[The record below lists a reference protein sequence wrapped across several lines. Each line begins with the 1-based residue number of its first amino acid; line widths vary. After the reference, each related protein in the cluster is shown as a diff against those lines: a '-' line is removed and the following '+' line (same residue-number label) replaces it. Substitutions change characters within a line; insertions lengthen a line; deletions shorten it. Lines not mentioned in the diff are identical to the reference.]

1 MFLQAPSCAS
11 SVLTFKSDFGVHK
24 SMSNATSQSFS
35 AKLGELT
42 SELRAFEKSLQ
53 DNSFV
58 SAAALAE
65 FRQALDNVRLTA
77 WTVSEL
83 QNARQIKRDAQAVTT
98 FLTAERLRRFRQMV
112 KDLRIDLDH
121 DGPNWSSQSID
132 DLQES
137 ITNLREGLGLLA
149 YSRKGMPNNQK

>member
-1 MFLQAPSCAS
+1 MSDAAS
-11 SVLTFKSDFGVHK
+11 L
-24 SMSNATSQSFS
+24 SFS
-35 AKLGELT
+35 SKLGELT
-42 SELRAFEKSLQ
+42 LELRTLEESLKT
-53 DNSFV
+53 NTSV
-58 SAAALAE
+58 NAAALSD

-83 QNARQIKRDAQAVTT
+83 QNAREIKRDAQAVTS
-98 FLTAERLRRFRQMV
+98 FLTAERLRRFQQMV
-112 KDLRIDLDH
+112 KDLRADLDH
-121 DGPNWSSQSID
+121 EGSNWSSQSID

>member
-1 MFLQAPSCAS
+1 M
-11 SVLTFKSDFGVHK
+11 SD
-24 SMSNATSQSFS
+24 ATSLSFS
-35 AKLGELT
+35 SKLGELT
-42 SELRAFEKSLQ
+42 SELRTLEESLKT
-53 DNSFV
+53 NTSV
-58 SAAALAE
+58 NAAALSE

-83 QNARQIKRDAQAVTT
+83 QNARQIKRDAQAVNS

-112 KDLRIDLDH
+112 RDLRTDLDH
-121 DGPNWSSQSID
+121 DGPNWPSQSID

>member
-1 MFLQAPSCAS
+1 MSDA
-11 SVLTFKSDFGVHK
+11 TF
-24 SMSNATSQSFS
+24 QSFS

-42 SELRAFEKSLQ
+42 AELRTVENSLR
-53 DNSFV
+53 NNAFV
-58 SAAALAE
+58 SAPALGE
-65 FRQALDNVRLTA
+65 FRQALDNIRLTA

-112 KDLRIDLDH
+112 KDLRTDLDH

>member
-1 MFLQAPSCAS
+1 M
-11 SVLTFKSDFGVHK
+11 SDV
-24 SMSNATSQSFS
+24 TSHSFS
-35 AKLGELT
+35 AKLSELT
-42 SELRAFEKSLQ
+42 SELRMLEQNLKNNA
-53 DNSFV
+53 FV
-58 SAAALAE
+58 SAPALAE
-65 FRQALDNVRLTA
+65 FRQALDNIRLTA

-83 QNARQIKRDAQAVTT
+83 QNARQINRNAQAVTS

-112 KDLRIDLDH
+112 KDLRADLDH
-121 DGPNWSSQSID
+121 DGQNWPSQSID

>member
-1 MFLQAPSCAS
+1 MFLEAPSSAT
-11 SVLTFKSDFGVHK
+11 SVLTFKNDHGVHIF
-24 SMSNATSQSFS
+24 MSDATSLSFS

-42 SELRAFEKSLQ
+42 TQLRTLEQSLK
-53 DNSFV
+53 DNTSV
-58 SAAALAE
+58 SAPALAE

-83 QNARQIKRDAQAVTT
+83 QNARQIKRDARAVTS

-112 KDLRIDLDH
+112 KDLRADLDH
-121 DGPNWSSQSID
+121 DGPNWPSQSID
-132 DLQES
+132 DLQDS

-149 YSRKGMPNNQK
+149 YSRKGTPNDQK